1 MYFYCKAFHIIGF
14 VSWFAGLFYLVRL
27 FVYHVEA
34 NEKPE
39 PEKSILQKQYTYM
52 EWRLYNIITTPAMV
66 LTLCFGISMLF
77 INPAWLQSGWMH
89 AKLGLLVA
97 LIGYHHWCKTVI
109 KRLERGEMPFNSFQF
124 RLLNELPTIF
134 LVSIV
139 LLAVLKNT
147 LNMLYAFG
155 GVFLFGMALFVA
167 ARQYKKYRLKNER

>member
-52 EWRLYNIITTPAMV
+52 QWRLYNIITTPAMV

-89 AKLGLLVA
+89 AKLGLLVG
-97 LIGYHHWCKTVI
+97 LVGYHYWCKTVI

-155 GVFLFGMALFVA
+155 GVFLFGVALFVA
-167 ARQYKKYRLKNER
+167 ARQYKKYRLKE